1 MSEKTDDPA
10 AGPPR
15 SLTSA
20 EAESWLNLV
29 DGGWALFA
37 RINDEFVKRGGLSLS
52 DLRILEAISQSP
64 KLGGVSE
71 VADTVH
77 MRVSTVSRII
87 ARLSE
92 VGDVERLESKAD
104 GRHRLVHLTDQ
115 GGRKTL
121 IAHVTLRDRV
131 IRKFVVDAMS
141 PRRVRRA
148 GHRLPQDPG
157 GGRRPPDG
165 GIRPPAS

>member
-1 MSEKTDDPA
+1 MSGKQEDPA
-10 AGPPR
+10 SGPPR

-37 RINDEFVKRGGLSLS
+37 CVNDEFVKRGMALS

-64 KLGGVSE
+64 KLGVSE

-77 MRVSTVSRII
+77 MRVSTVSRMI
-87 ARLSE
+87 ARLND

-104 GRHRLVHLTDQ
+104 GRHRLVRLTEQ
-115 GGRKTL
+115 GHRTL
-121 IAHVTLRDRV
+121 ASHVSLRDRV
-131 IRKFVVDAMS
+131 IRRFVVDAMS
-141 PRRVRRA
+141 PDEFACLGTAFRK
-148 GHRLPQDPG
+148 
-157 GGRRPPDG
+157 
-165 GIRPPAS
+165 IREAVDAAEQPAAP

>member
-37 RINDEFVKRGGLSLS
+37 RINDEFVKRGLSLS

-64 KLGGVSE
+64 KLGVSE

-115 GGRKTL
+115 GRKTL

-141 PRRVRRA
+141 PDEFAALGTAFRKIRA
-148 GHRLPQDPG
+148 AVDA
-157 GGRRPPDG
+157 PDEESA
-165 GIRPPAS
+165 PAS

>member
-15 SLTSA
+15 TLTSA

-37 RINDEFVKRGGLSLS
+37 RINDEFVKRGLSLS

-64 KLGGVSE
+64 KLGVSE

-115 GGRKTL
+115 GRKTL

-141 PRRVRRA
+141 PDEFATLGTAFRKIRA
-148 GHRLPQDPG
+148 AVDA
-157 GGRRPPDG
+157 PDEESA
-165 GIRPPAS
+165 PAS

>member
-37 RINDEFVKRGGLSLS
+37 RINDEFVKRGLSLS

-64 KLGGVSE
+64 KLGVSE

-115 GGRKTL
+115 GRKTL

-141 PRRVRRA
+141 PDEFAALGTAFRKIRA
-148 GHRLPQDPG
+148 AVDA
-157 GGRRPPDG
+157 PDG
-165 GIRPPAS
+165 ESAPAS

>member
-1 MSEKTDDPA
+1 MSGNKDDRA
-10 AGPPR
+10 SGPPR

-20 EAESWLNLV
+20 EAESWFYLV

-37 RINDEFVKRGGLSLS
+37 RVNDEFVRRGLSLS

-64 KLGGVSE
+64 KLGVSE

-77 MRVSTVSRII
+77 MRVSTVSRMI

-92 VGDVERLESKAD
+92 VGDVERLESKAG

-115 GGRKTL
+115 GRETL
-121 IAHVTLRDRV
+121 ATHVHLRDRV
-131 IRKFVVDAMS
+131 IRRFVVDAM
-141 PRRVRRA
+141 
-148 GHRLPQDPG
+148 
-157 GGRRPPDG
+157 RPDEFACL
-165 GIRPPAS
+165 GIAFRKIKEAVAAADEESAPAR

>member
-15 SLTSA
+15 TLTSA

-37 RINDEFVKRGGLSLS
+37 RINDEFVKRGLSLS

-64 KLGGVSE
+64 KLGVSE

-115 GGRKTL
+115 GRKTL
-121 IAHVTLRDRV
+121 IAHVSLRDRV

-141 PRRVRRA
+141 PDEFAALGTAFRKIRA
-148 GHRLPQDPG
+148 AVDA
-157 GGRRPPDG
+157 PDEESA
-165 GIRPPAS
+165 PAS